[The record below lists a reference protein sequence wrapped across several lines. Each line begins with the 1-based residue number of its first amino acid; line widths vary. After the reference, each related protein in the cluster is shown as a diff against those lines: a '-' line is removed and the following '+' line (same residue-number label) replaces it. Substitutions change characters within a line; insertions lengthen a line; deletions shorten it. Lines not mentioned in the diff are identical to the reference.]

1 MRRFVAVCG
10 TLFLAAVAPAEADEL
25 CQKKNGALLVRP
37 ECVKETPVDRMAV
50 GLVGP
55 AVRAQSPS
63 ESFNNDQVL
72 NNGDVPEA
80 LQFDEELYDTDGMH
94 PIGSYDAEG
103 SKFTVPIAGF
113 YHVSAGLIWYG
124 GDGTKRQLYLLKNG
138 NRYIAGE
145 TIVPQPTGFTIQNG
159 LRRDRPR
166 RRRLCAGL
174 RQPRRLDESRHGSL
188 AGRLLRRRP
197 QLLRDELDRT
207 AALRR

>member
-138 NRYIAGE
+138 NQYIAGE
-145 TIVPQPTGFTIQNG
+145 TIVPQPTGFTIQNVSGAIDLAAGDYVQAFVSHDASTNLGTG
-159 LRRDRPR
+159 LSQ
-166 RRRLCAGL
+166 AGFFG
-174 RQPRRLDESRHGSL
+174 D
-188 AGRLLRRRP
+188 GRNFFAMSWIGP
-197 QLLRDELDRT
+197 PP
-207 AALRR
+207 